1 MVYEEEYKE
10 IGVKTIK
17 GNELIVYDFS
27 ELDNVEFITNKNE
40 QNIKLKLEVES
51 LKKDNQDYYN
61 VYMRVRDTKRK
72 VVYTIDYCNIKN
84 IKNDIEDFLW
94 FLKDKFDIN
103 VVIKQEFKKKVIFI
117 ETGVMDI
124 LSFEINNLSEFKIIK
139 SSFECNSTG
148 LDRRIDL
155 DYIDTLSDND
165 EIVKEYYGEQNYYI
179 IINNI

>member
-1 MVYEEEYKE
+1 MVYEEEYEE

-27 ELDNVEFITNKNE
+27 ELDNIEFITNKNE

-51 LKKDNQDYYN
+51 FKENNRDCYD
-61 VYMRVRDTKRK
+61 VYVRVRDTKRK

-103 VVIKQEFKKKVIFI
+103 IIIKQEFKKKVVFI
-117 ETGVMDI
+117 ETGVADI
-124 LSFEINNLSEFKIIK
+124 LSFEVNSLSEFKIIK
-139 SSFECNSTG
+139 SSFKCNHTE
-148 LDRRIDL
+148 LNRRIDL
-155 DYIDTLSDND
+155 DYVDTLSDIE
-165 EIVKEYYGEQNYYI
+165 EIIRDYYGEQNYYI
-179 IINNI
+179 TINNV